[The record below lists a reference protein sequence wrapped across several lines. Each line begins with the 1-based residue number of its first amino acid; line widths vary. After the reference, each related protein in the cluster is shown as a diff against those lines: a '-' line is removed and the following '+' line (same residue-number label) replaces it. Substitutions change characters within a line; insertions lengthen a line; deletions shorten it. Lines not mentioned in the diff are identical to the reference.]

1 MFAKRNDINSL
12 KLIDF
17 GLSMKHNNNEATIF
31 TEKCG
36 TAIYMA
42 PEVFTNYQY
51 SKVTLQL
58 SLVCRPVEC
67 WNNPIYY
74 VSRKAPFI

>member
-1 MFAKRNDINSL
+1 MFAKQNDIGSL

-17 GLSMKHNNNEATIF
+17 GLSAKYNGLDIATL
-31 TEKCG
+31 TDKCG

-51 SKVTLQL
+51 SKVRTLL
-58 SLVCRPVEC
+58 R
-67 WNNPIYY
+67 
-74 VSRKAPFI
+74 R

>member
-1 MFAKRNDINSL
+1 MFAKANDTRSL

-17 GLSMKHNNNEATIF
+17 GLSAKYGT
-31 TEKCG
+31 TEPTSLTDKCG

-51 SKVTLQL
+51 SKV
-58 SLVCRPVEC
+58 LVCG
-67 WNNPIYY
+67 IG
-74 VSRKAPFI
+74 

>member
-1 MFAKRNDINSL
+1 MFAKKNDIDSL

-17 GLSMKHNNNEATIF
+17 GLSTKHNNRESTIF

-36 TAIYMA
+36 TVIYMA

-51 SKVTLQL
+51 SKVALL
-58 SLVCRPVEC
+58 II
-67 WNNPIYY
+67 N
-74 VSRKAPFI
+74 